1 MDAAVADGAVYLLE
15 RLARL
20 PDDQRLL
27 VGLAGRPASGKTT
40 FALRLTSAVN
50 LLYWAQQQQLHS
62 AAPTSATSGAVDTG
76 PSTSIN
82 IAICIPQDGFHHT
95 RAMLDTFPDV
105 KEAYDRRGAA
115 FTFDEEG
122 YYKLVSQLRQPIRTG
137 PEPLIITAPAFE
149 HTTKDPVM
157 DSIIIL
163 PSARIVILEGLYTFL
178 GVDGWRKASELL
190 DERWHVDADS
200 KTATARIVLRHV
212 ATGVA
217 KDMDEAIWR
226 AANNDMP
233 NGDFLEKNMMAP
245 TRIIKSL
252 DDPALAAMPLGD

>member
-1 MDAAVADGAVYLLE
+1 MDAAVADGAAYLLD
-15 RLARL
+15 RLTRL

-27 VGLAGRPASGKTT
+27 VGCCGRPASGKTT
-40 FALRLTSAVN
+40 FALLLTKTINRL
-50 LLYWAQQQQLHS
+50 YRAQQQQRS
-62 AAPTSATSGAVDTG
+62 D
-76 PSTSIN
+76 

-115 FTFDEEG
+115 FTFDDVG
-122 YYKLVSQLRQPIRTG
+122 YYNLVSQLRQPIHAG
-137 PEPLIITAPAFE
+137 PRPTIITAPSFE
-149 HTTKDPVM
+149 HAIKDPVP

-163 PSARIVILEGLYTFL
+163 PTARIVILEGLYTFL
-178 GVDGWRKASELL
+178 ATDGWKKSSELL
-190 DERWHVDADS
+190 DERWFVDADA
-200 KTATARIVLRHV
+200 KTATTRIVLRHV

-233 NGDFLEKNMMAP
+233 NGDFLTANMMTP
-245 TRIIKSL
+245 TRIIKSV
-252 DDPALAAMPLGD
+252 DDPSLSTLPLGD